1 MYLLSAY
8 DTGSICSS
16 GIPQLHV
23 GTVVAHTDAPYSIGY
38 SVQRMGSSFIGLA
51 ADLIWRPALGILH
64 PFPLMLL
71 SSLIIVWVC
80 EPIRRRFFIH

>member
-23 GTVVAHTDAPYSIGY
+23 GTVVAHTHASYSIGY
-38 SVQRMGSSFIGLA
+38 SVQRMGSSFYRTCGRFDMATGIGNLA
-51 ADLIWRPALGILH
+51 PFSSNAL
-64 PFPLMLL
+64 LL
-71 SSLIIVWVC
+71 SHHRVGV
-80 EPIRRRFFIH
+80 